1 LLVAA
6 LQHRRG
12 EPVELAPLDDRLEDE
27 AHLAV
32 AARIRGAGGRV
43 KSGAW

>member
-1 LLVAA
+1 MAGA
-6 LQHRRG
+6 LQHLHG

-27 AHLAV
+27 AHQSV